1 MDKFPRT
8 TVAGISM
15 PRLICG
21 TNWILGYSHTSSAQS
36 EFIQKYIDEK
46 KVIDIF
52 MAFLKYDINAVMG
65 PPNDFLAK
73 CIKKA
78 EDKSGK
84 KIIYICTPWKIEE
97 VKWAKENGATFC
109 FPHQAV
115 TDSFVNRRE
124 KNIKGIE
131 VWLKRIRKEGMIPGL
146 STHMPEAI
154 IYADKENLD
163 VETYIQLYNVLGFLC
178 QVEIEWINKVI
189 QEAKKPV
196 MIIKPLAAG
205 RISPFPG
212 LVFVWNTIRDIDMV
226 TIGCMSPYEV
236 EEDINIS
243 LSILEKRKTD
253 IKLEKTRS
261 KKSLTNE

>member
-8 TVAGISM
+8 IVGGVSL

-21 TNWILGYSHTSSAQS
+21 SNWVLGYSHTSSGQDN
-36 EFIQKYIDEK
+36 FIRNYMDEEK
-46 KVIDIF
+46 IVEIF
-52 MAFLKYDINAVMG
+52 MTFLKYDIDAVMA
-65 PPNDFLAK
+65 PPNDFFVK

-84 KIIYICTPWKIEE
+84 KIMYICTPWKIEE
-97 VKWAKENGATFC
+97 VEWAKENGATFC
-109 FPHQAV
+109 FPHQSA
-115 TDSFVNRRE
+115 TDALVNRNE

-131 VWLKRIRKEGMIPGL
+131 VWLEKIREFGMIPGL
-146 STHMPEAI
+146 STHMPETI
-154 IYADKENLD
+154 LYADKENLD
-163 VETYIQLYNVLGFLC
+163 VESYIQIYNVLGFLC
-178 QVEIEWINKVI
+178 QVEIEWIHNII

-196 MIIKPLAAG
+196 MTIKPFAAG
-205 RISPFPG
+205 RISPFAG

-236 EEDINIS
+236 EEDINLS

-253 IKLEKTRS
+253 IELQKTRS
-261 KKSLTNE
+261 KKSLEI